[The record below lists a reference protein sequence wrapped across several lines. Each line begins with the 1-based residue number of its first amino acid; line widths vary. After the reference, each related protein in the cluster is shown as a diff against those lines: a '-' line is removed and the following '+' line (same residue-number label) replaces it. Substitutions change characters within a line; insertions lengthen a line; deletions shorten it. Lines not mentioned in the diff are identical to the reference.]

1 MEAPG
6 QDWWVRG
13 STSEAACCLSNR
25 GRAGP
30 GLQFGRAWSP
40 VEPGH
45 AKDTNLSF
53 FSKPF
58 QIDRRDGIASIAPFL
73 SFLFFQFS
81 RSVMSDSLRPQ
92 RRQASLSIT
101 NSWSLVKFMSIQ
113 SVISSYHLILSR
125 PLLLLLSIFPSI
137 RVFSNESVLHIRWS
151 FSFKISSSND

>member
-1 MEAPG
+1 MTIQLRALSAALDSWITEGPLERADPIGRSLGCVVVAGNWLEMEAPG

-81 RSVMSDSLRPQ
+81 RSVMSDSLRPHGLQ
-92 RRQASLSIT
+92 QARLPCLSPT
-101 NSWSLVKFMSIQ
+101 PGACSNSCP
-113 SVISSYHLILSR
+113 SSQ
-125 PLLLLLSIFPSI
+125 
-137 RVFSNESVLHIRWS
+137 
-151 FSFKISSSND
+151 